1 MTTTSSDELNNMAA
15 GPESRNAVTPPRET
29 ARYGGI
35 DVFRH
40 LLAVGVILLHL
51 HSGARYSPALNHLM
65 ESIGSYCDGVVFGFF
80 LIAGFFAKGQST
92 LSWSGTK
99 SVFWKQFHRLL
110 IPFFT
115 FSLIYTFALVGLG
128 KRTVASGLLA
138 TAVLHGASVQ
148 LYFLPFLFY
157 VSIAFLFYT
166 AVTSQYLKLSASM
179 TLLLPFVGLLAFSE
193 FHRTVESTGSDFLLL
208 PLYATCYLAGH
219 YLAIARKAKSLY
231 FHVLCGALSLCFAI
245 GSHWDPR
252 LWKIAEIILLFW
264 FFLSVSSLP
273 FLHRRLPGSGG
284 VYMLHAPLVIYGISS
299 ILAIAHVRDATNAA
313 LTLGLTY
320 SICLVATLAF
330 IRIFPKYAYLLLE

>member
-1 MTTTSSDELNNMAA
+1 LPAHLGLHPALAA
-15 GPESRNAVTPPRET
+15 LAGAILS
-29 ARYGGI
+29 GGI
-35 DVFRH
+35 
-40 LLAVGVILLHL
+40 A
-51 HSGARYSPALNHLM
+51 
-65 ESIGSYCDGVVFGFF
+65 
-80 LIAGFFAKGQST
+80 
-92 LSWSGTK
+92 W
-99 SVFWKQFHRLL
+99 
-110 IPFFT
+110 
-115 FSLIYTFALVGLG
+115 LVGRPIL
-128 KRTVASGLLA
+128 R
-138 TAVLHGASVQ
+138 
-148 LYFLPFLFY
+148 
-157 VSIAFLFYT
+157 
-166 AVTSQYLKLSASM
+166 LK
-179 TLLLPFVGLLAFSE
+179 
-193 FHRTVESTGSDFLLL
+193 
-208 PLYATCYLAGH
+208 GH